1 MSDVENKQQAEQE
14 PSAGD
19 TQQDELK
26 KLVAERDTFKQELE
40 QSNNR
45 IKTLEERIAEIPK
58 PQSELEKARDLAK
71 TDSERAELDRQIEQ
85 TKLKAEVARLTKERE
100 QIEAKERFRK
110 AIGEAP
116 HLASISLP
124 EMTAEQ
130 AEAFGKELAKAY
142 NDGIASVKS
151 EAAKKAAPEI
161 PNKGVKDDG
170 LSFTQRINKYNN
182 KFRMN

>member
-1 MSDVENKQQAEQE
+1 MSDVDNKQQVEQE
-14 PSAGD
+14 PSGD

-26 KLVAERDTFKQELE
+26 KLVAERDSFKQELE
-40 QSNNR
+40 QSAER
-45 IKTLEERIAEIPK
+45 IKALEQKIAEIPK

-71 TDSERAELDRQIEQ
+71 TESERAELDRQIEQ
-85 TKLKAEVARLTKERE
+85 TKLKAEVAKLTKERE
-100 QIEAKERFRK
+100 QLAAKEQFRK

-124 EMTAEQ
+124 EMTVEQ
-130 AEAFGKELAKAY
+130 ADAFGKELAKAY

-161 PNKGVKDDG
+161 PNKGGKDDG

-182 KFRMN
+182 KFRVN